1 MVVTVTLNPC
11 IDRTV
16 ILPSF
21 TYGSMNRMKETT
33 RDASGKGI
41 NVSLALQALGEESKA
56 LGFLYRENSELFLS
70 SLKGKGLEYSAVE
83 NSGSLRENIKLFDEK
98 TGVTT
103 EINQKGDYVTQDK
116 WEAFKTLYSSEI
128 INTDAVVIS
137 GSVPQ
142 GLSTSSYRTLLEIAA
157 EKKVP
162 TVLDAEGDLLALG
175 LEASPFLI
183 KPNLYEMK
191 KTFGLDDL
199 RIETIVRKAQEI
211 LMKWNV
217 KYVIVSLSE
226 RGAVLVTKGRALYS
240 PALDIDVKS
249 TQGAGDN
256 MVAGI
261 LKAYIGRRSDYDML
275 RYGVAAASG
284 AIMKEGTTSID
295 IDTFNK
301 LVEKVC
307 IKEVKL

>member
-11 IDRTV
+11 LDRTV

-21 TYGSMNRMKETT
+21 TYGSMNRMKKTT

-41 NVSLALQALGEESKA
+41 NVSLALNALGEESKA
-56 LGFLYRENSELFLS
+56 LGFIYRDNRDIFLS
-70 SLKGKGLEYSAVE
+70 SLREKGLEYTAVE
-83 NSGSLRENIKLFDEK
+83 NRGSIRENIKLLDEK
-98 TGVTT
+98 NGVTT
-103 EINQKGDYVTQDK
+103 EINQKGDYVEADK
-116 WEAFKTLYSSEI
+116 WEAFKALYSTEI
-128 INTDAVVIS
+128 SNADAVVIS
-137 GSVPQ
+137 GSIPQ
-142 GLSTSSYRTLLEIAA
+142 GLAASSYRTLLEIAA
-157 EKKVP
+157 EKKIP
-162 TVLDAEGDLLALG
+162 AVLDAEGELLSLG

-191 KTFGLDDL
+191 KTFALENG
-199 RIETIVRKAQEI
+199 RIETIVGKAREI
-211 LMKWNV
+211 LTKWNV
-217 KYVIVSLSE
+217 TYVIVSLSE

-240 PALDIDVKS
+240 PALDVEVKS

-284 AIMKEGTTSID
+284 AIMKEGTTSVD
-295 IDTFNK
+295 MDTFNK

-307 IKEVKL
+307 VKEVKL